1 MTVSPWR
8 PRRRDLLAG
17 LIDVFCSLARPIK
30 LSHLENR
37 QSGIFLAFRMAEK
50 IVYPMPPPFRS
61 TIRADGFAEVWSN
74 NGQDKLKQF
83 GWRCTNNES
92 NYELD
97 TLIGNWSEEK
107 RELVHEM
114 VPEPLPSQVN

>member
-1 MTVSPWR
+1 
-8 PRRRDLLAG
+8 
-17 LIDVFCSLARPIK
+17 
-30 LSHLENR
+30 
-37 QSGIFLAFRMAEK
+37 
-50 IVYPMPPPFRS
+50 MPPPFRS
-61 TIRADGFAEVWSN
+61 MIRADGFAEVWSN

-107 RELVHEM
+107 HRHPHAFPHHQPELDTPKLKEIYNSWETTMRASYMDPRGRKNPIIPVGKE
-114 VPEPLPSQVN
+114 